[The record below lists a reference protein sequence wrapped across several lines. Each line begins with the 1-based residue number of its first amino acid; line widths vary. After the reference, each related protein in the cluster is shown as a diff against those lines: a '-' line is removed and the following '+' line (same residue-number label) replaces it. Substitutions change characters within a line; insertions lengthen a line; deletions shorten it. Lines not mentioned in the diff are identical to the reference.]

1 MPPAL
6 TGYLSVRSVPKRLE
20 SRLLAEARRRR
31 VSKSQ
36 LVIEALDRHLA
47 PAAAQPARPDPVE
60 FFARHRMTRSDLA
73 ALDASVAAQRQ
84 IEPALWQ

>member
-20 SRLLAEARRRR
+20 TRLVAEARRRR

-47 PAAAQPARPDPVE
+47 PAAARPVRLDPAE
-60 FFARHRMTRSDLA
+60 FFARHRMTPADLA
-73 ALDASVAAQRQ
+73 ALDASVMAQRR
-84 IEPALWQ
+84 IEPALWR

>member
-47 PAAAQPARPDPVE
+47 PAAARPVRPDPVA
-60 FFARHRMTRSDLA
+60 FFARHRLTRSDLA
-73 ALDASVAAQRQ
+73 ALDASVAAQRR